1 MIGSG
6 AESGRA
12 DDTVTTLFLA
22 GDVMTGRGVDQI
34 LPNPGNPALQEN
46 WVRDARRYV
55 ALAEAANGPIP
66 RPAGFDWP
74 WGDSLATL
82 ASVAPSASVINLET
96 AVTSSGGFAQGKAI
110 HYRMNPPNLPC
121 LAVARPDVCVLANNH
136 VLDFGRP
143 GLSDTLAALSGAGM
157 TAVGAGQDLDQA
169 RRPAVVALPGGGRVV
184 VIACGMASAGVP
196 DAWAAAGDRSGVY
209 FAPDLTEKVA
219 AKIAERLGAARRPGD
234 IGVVSLHWGS
244 NWGFDIPRDQIR
256 FAHWLI
262 DGGVDIVHGHSS
274 HHPRPIEV
282 YRRRLILYGC
292 GDLINDYEGIPGQED
307 FRGDLHLMYFPKVH
321 VATGELAGLEM
332 RALRTRRMRLEHAQ
346 QADTLWLR
354 NVLEETSHRFGTRI
368 EMEADG
374 AMTLRGG

>member
-1 MIGSG
+1 
-6 AESGRA
+6 
-12 DDTVTTLFLA
+12 
-22 GDVMTGRGVDQI
+22 
-34 LPNPGNPALQEN
+34 
-46 WVRDARRYV
+46 
-55 ALAEAANGPIP
+55 
-66 RPAGFDWP
+66 
-74 WGDSLATL
+74 
-82 ASVAPSASVINLET
+82 
-96 AVTSSGGFAQGKAI
+96 
-110 HYRMNPPNLPC
+110 
-121 LAVARPDVCVLANNH
+121 
-136 VLDFGRP
+136 
-143 GLSDTLAALSGAGM
+143 
-157 TAVGAGQDLDQA
+157 
-169 RRPAVVALPGGGRVV
+169 
-184 VIACGMASAGVP
+184 
-196 DAWAAAGDRSGVY
+196 
-209 FAPDLTEKVA
+209 LTEKVA